1 MSRSNRHP
9 RSNSNKSPNLQPTG
23 TPRFRYRVRF
33 AKTGLLRWIS
43 HRDLAN
49 LWERIGRRAELPFS
63 MTEGFNPK
71 PRMQFPSAL
80 SLGVESLD
88 EVLDL
93 ELSEAWP
100 AEKLLARL
108 QSDEQPGLRINSV
121 RQVDIADGKSQLAT
135 MDYAITLP
143 DEFDEAEAART
154 TAAIAHFKQQETVSI
169 ERKGKTV
176 VAQVSRDIPVLDL
189 QPDQLVA
196 RIISGEG
203 ASLKIQDILKLLGVS
218 DWPERGATLVRTA
231 MTLKGETEQLP
242 IQR

>member
-1 MSRSNRHP
+1 MNRTRRHP
-9 RSNSNKSPNLQPTG
+9 RSNSNTSPNLQPVG

-63 MTEGFNPK
+63 MTEGFHPK

-93 ELSEAWP
+93 ELSEEWP
-100 AEKLLARL
+100 ADQLLERL
-108 QSDEQPGLRINSV
+108 QQDDQPGLTIQSV
-121 RQVDIADGKSQLAT
+121 RQVDLADGKAQLAA
-135 MDYAITLP
+135 MDYRVTLP
-143 DEFDEAEAART
+143 EPWDDAEASR
-154 TAAIAHFKQQETVSI
+154 TAAAIETLSKQDIVSI

-176 VAQVSRDIPVLDL
+176 TAHVATHIPVLDL

-196 RIISGEG
+196 RIVTADG
-203 ASLKIQDILKLLGVS
+203 ASLKIQDILDLLGLS
-218 DWPERGATLVRTA
+218 DWPERGATLIRTG
-231 MTLKGETEQLP
+231 MTLKGELEHS
-242 IQR
+242 

>member
-1 MSRSNRHP
+1 MSRSRRHP
-9 RSNSNKSPNLQPTG
+9 RSNSNPSPNLQPVG
-23 TPRFRYRVRF
+23 TPRYRYRVRF

-93 ELSEAWP
+93 ELREDWP
-100 AEKLLARL
+100 AEKLLERL
-108 QSDEQPGLRINSV
+108 QLDDQPGLTINSV
-121 RQVDIADGKSQLAT
+121 SRVDLADGKSQLAA
-135 MDYAITLP
+135 MNYAVTLP
-143 DEFDEAEAART
+143 DDFDDEESARVEQ
-154 TAAIAHFKQQETVSI
+154 AINRIKQEETVSI

-176 VAQVSRDIPVLDL
+176 TAHVATQLPLLDL
-189 QPDQLVA
+189 QTDKLVV
-196 RIISGEG
+196 RIVTGDG
-203 ASLKIQDILKLLGVS
+203 ASLKIQDILDLLGLS
-218 DWPERGATLVRTA
+218 DWPERGATLVRTG
-231 MTLKGETEQLP
+231 MDLKGELKHS
-242 IQR
+242 

>member
-1 MSRSNRHP
+1 MSRAKRHP
-9 RSNSNKSPNLQPTG
+9 RSNSNPSPNLQPAG
-23 TPRFRYRVRF
+23 TPRYRYRVRF

-93 ELSEAWP
+93 ELCEDWP
-100 AEKLLARL
+100 AEQLLLKL
-108 QSDEQPGLRINSV
+108 QTDDQPGLTINSV
-121 RQVDIADGKSQLAT
+121 SRVDLADGKSQLAA
-135 MDYAITLP
+135 MNYSVSLP
-143 DEFDEAEAART
+143 DGFDDEESSRT
-154 TAAIAHFKQQETVSI
+154 VDAINQIKQQATVSI

-176 VAQVSRDIPVLDL
+176 TAHVETQLPILDL
-189 QPDQLVA
+189 QPDKLIA
-196 RIISGEG
+196 RIVVGDG
-203 ASLKIQDILKLLGVS
+203 ASLKIQDVLDLLGLS
-218 DWPERGATLVRTA
+218 DWPERGATIVRTG
-231 MTLKGETEQLP
+231 MNLKGEPEHS
-242 IQR
+242 

>member
-1 MSRSNRHP
+1 MNRSRQNP
-9 RSNSNKSPNLQPTG
+9 KSNSNVSPNLQPTG
-23 TPRFRYRVRF
+23 TLRFRYRVRF

-93 ELSEAWP
+93 ELREEWP
-100 AEKLLARL
+100 ADRLLQRL
-108 QSDEQPGLRINSV
+108 QSDDQPGLTINSV
-121 RQVDIADGKSQLAT
+121 RQVDVADGKAQLAA
-135 MDYAITLP
+135 MDYRVTLP
-143 DEFDEAEAART
+143 DEFDDAEATRT
-154 TAAIAHFKQQETVSI
+154 AAAIARMQNQDTVSI

-176 VAQVSRDIPVLDL
+176 VARVATDIPVLDL
-189 QPDQLVA
+189 QSNQLVA
-196 RIISGEG
+196 RIVNGEG
-203 ASLKIQDILKLLGVS
+203 ASLKIQDILDLLGLS
-218 DWPERGATLVRTA
+218 DWPERGATLIRTS
-231 MTLKGETEQLP
+231 MTLKGEPEHS
-242 IQR
+242 